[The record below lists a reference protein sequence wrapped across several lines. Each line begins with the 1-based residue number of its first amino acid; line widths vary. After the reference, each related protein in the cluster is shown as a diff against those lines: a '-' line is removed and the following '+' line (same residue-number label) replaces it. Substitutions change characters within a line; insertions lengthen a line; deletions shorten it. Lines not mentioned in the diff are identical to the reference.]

1 VTKLKGACDS
11 LQHTINTK
19 LVCVPP
25 KMSSYWNLYTCR
37 DGVWAIDTLSS
48 TDYDMAVTMA
58 CKLLERGTSDTSN
71 VLMTYG
77 ILKTPYENAI
87 LVSRVRDDS
96 TMLIVDNVHVCNDSS
111 LYVKCGDVT
120 ELQYYENAMILSP
133 GLLVRLEVD
142 GVPGT
147 IKLIGPYA

>member
-1 VTKLKGACDS
+1 
-11 LQHTINTK
+11 
-19 LVCVPP
+19 
-25 KMSSYWNLYTCR
+25 
-37 DGVWAIDTLSS
+37 
-48 TDYDMAVTMA
+48 MA

-71 VLMTYG
+71 VLITYG

-111 LYVKCGDVT
+111 LYVKCADEA
-120 ELQYYENAMILSP
+120 ELHYYENAMILSP

-147 IKLIGPYA
+147 IKLIGPCA

>member
-1 VTKLKGACDS
+1 
-11 LQHTINTK
+11 
-19 LVCVPP
+19 
-25 KMSSYWNLYTCR
+25 
-37 DGVWAIDTLSS
+37 
-48 TDYDMAVTMA
+48 
-58 CKLLERGTSDTSN
+58 
-71 VLMTYG
+71 
-77 ILKTPYENAI
+77 
-87 LVSRVRDDS
+87 
-96 TMLIVDNVHVCNDSS
+96 MLIVDNVHVCNDSS